1 MGTQVN
7 KLSNLEIDEISLV
20 DRGANQHAA
29 VLISKRDDQ
38 VAKQNP
44 TPSGLHVD
52 QPLQVVRRKK
62 KDKKHPDEIDKA
74 IAKRLYIEA
83 DSVDDLVGLRG
94 GQADQP
100 LDPSQYED
108 GQLNADGELPDDW
121 PEDQAYDDPQQIEGQ
136 EITDGPGQ
144 PGMDPGMPGMAGSEE
159 EFEPTDEELEL
170 PELPEEVVDYINELE
185 STIDELLGKDD
196 LSVEEGDKMS
206 PFGKSFDLDDEF
218 EGDDLFVELS
228 KALDELDEED
238 AYNRDLVAKAL
249 DIVTE
254 NDGRVA
260 EAEEIAKAERD
271 LRLTREFGEV
281 AKSLGSNLPVDPV
294 EFGSVLKS
302 LAEGLDRDD
311 YEYVVD
317 TFEAANRLAGDS
329 SIFDEFGKSGAYET
343 DLYSQVRAEAEQLVS
358 KGDVSHEQAI
368 SKIYEENPDLYDEY
382 LSERS

>member
-1 MGTQVN
+1 MGTQIN

-29 VLISKRDDQ
+29 VLISKRDEP

-44 TPSGLHVD
+44 TPSSLHID

-62 KDKKHPDEIDKA
+62 KTKKHPDEIDKA

-83 DSVDDLVGLRG
+83 DSLDDLMGGRG
-94 GQADQP
+94 PQM
-100 LDPSQYED
+100 DPAQYED
-108 GQLNADGELPDDW
+108 GEMNADGDLPDDW
-121 PEDQAYDDPQQIEGQ
+121 PQDQAYEDPQEIEGQ
-136 EITDGPGQ
+136 EITDGAGA
-144 PGMDPGMPGMAGSEE
+144 PGMPGMAGSED

-185 STIDELLGKDD
+185 STINELLGKDD
-196 LSVEEGDKMS
+196 FSVEEGDKMS
-206 PFGKSFDLDDEF
+206 PFGKSFDLDYEDE
-218 EGDDLFVELS
+218 DNDLLTELS

-238 AYNRDLVAKAL
+238 AYTRALVSKAL

-254 NDGRVA
+254 TEGRA
-260 EAEEIAKAERD
+260 HDAEEIAKAERN
-271 LRLTREFGEV
+271 LRLTREFTEV

-294 EFGSVLKS
+294 EFGAVLKS
-302 LAEGLDRDD
+302 LAEGLDQDD

-317 TFEAANRLAGDS
+317 TFEKANRLASDS
-329 SIFDEFGKSGAYET
+329 AIFDEFGKSGAYET

-368 SKIYEENPDLYDEY
+368 SKIYEDNPDLYDEY
-382 LSERS
+382 LSERG